1 MTWNICIL
9 MTCGVMVCMISE
21 AIRVL
26 LPEYVYCLYLCYGYA
41 ISSYSAKRLVS
52 GEPNVA
58 YICSRYY
65 RAPELI
71 YGAQVYTPAV
81 DLWSAAC
88 VIAEMYLAR
97 PLFAGGNA
105 NDQLTEIIRVLGML
119 LIEGECL

>member
-1 MTWNICIL
+1 MAG
-9 MTCGVMVCMISE
+9 TCYYDVITS
-21 AIRVL
+21 
-26 LPEYVYCLYLCYGYA
+26 
-41 ISSYSAKRLVS
+41 SAKKVVPS
-52 GEPNVA
+52 EPNVA

-88 VIAEMYLAR
+88 VIAEMYLVR

-105 NDQLTEIIRVLGML
+105 MDQLIEIVRLLGM
-119 LIEGECL
+119 